1 MSTLKI
7 KRENG
12 KIFCPLADSW
22 HIETPEEKV
31 RQEYIKILVE
41 DYGYSLDQMAQE
53 IKVNNSQRGQGKA
66 RADIV
71 IWKSK
76 QDKIESKAAFIV
88 VECKAE
94 NVRIREEDYYQGY
107 NYASWAGASF
117 FVTTNEK
124 ETKYFNV
131 DKDYLPKELVEVVAI
146 PTAEEAL
153 NDKKVKDIL
162 SKTKTFTRDDFTKI
176 LRTCHNIIRN
186 NDNEI
191 KGKEVKLEQTIYR
204 CQYYVDGKVI
214 AVKELALRGLLPTNV
229 IALYSGEDKRWWHNY
244 YEPFYLKFTRDI
256 NAGTSNTLSPKMYYI
271 NKYYWDIAL
280 LSLVYS
286 TAEDDKQFLKETIGR
301 DTVDHILLFYT
312 QNVERH
318 CKSELLKS
326 FLQSVNLFSEHS
338 KGPDGE
344 PVYLYAMTK
353 ESIFD
358 TYGVRV
364 FEDFAAMKNFYMFA
378 DAKFLNNKPEE
389 FNYYE
394 KQLFDYFVQA
404 YMPKDKKVIK
414 NIELIY
420 NGFSAKYLSEGEKK
434 LILIRS
440 VLSFVADEN
449 SLILFDEPD
458 ANIHEGRKQQIY
470 NLFAEYCKFDRQMV
484 VATHSPILAQ
494 LANEKELLMLD
505 HEGGKSTLLTE
516 EKIDKIKHLTGTS
529 WDVIGQGMMLKS
541 NRPLVVFEGKTD
553 VKYVKRAIDL
563 LKNDNPSYD
572 QLQVDFMSAGGADN
586 MQFFITDLL
595 EVIPNSKK
603 VIVFFD
609 RDNEGQTGAATL
621 LNLTTSD
628 EAIAHYDDVKQNNLT
643 VSFIPYKTGVTGG
656 DFLIEDY
663 FSWDKTVK
671 PMVDKAIENSHHPF
685 KNLPKLSS
693 RIKKGLED
701 KHMTFAKEEFEGF
714 ITLLDKI
721 VKLSTEEGT

>member
-1 MSTLKI
+1 MKLKRLEI
-7 KRENG
+7 KKYKNLIDFSADFESGKGLSILIGNNG
-12 KIFCPLADSW
+12 SGKSNVLEAISGIFVNAYSAKAI
-22 HIETPEEKV
+22 HKFV
-31 RQEYIKILVE
+31 
-41 DYGYSLDQMAQE
+41 YSLT
-53 IKVNNSQRGQGKA
+53 
-66 RADIV
+66 
-71 IWKSK
+71 
-76 QDKIESKAAFIV
+76 
-88 VECKAE
+88 
-94 NVRIREEDYYQGY
+94 Y
-107 NYASWAGASF
+107 
-117 FVTTNEK
+117 
-124 ETKYFNV
+124 
-131 DKDYLPKELVEVVAI
+131 
-146 PTAEEAL
+146 
-153 NDKKVKDIL
+153 
-162 SKTKTFTRDDFTKI
+162 
-176 LRTCHNIIRN
+176 
-186 NDNEI
+186 EI

-286 TAEDDKQFLKETIGR
+286 TAEDDKQFLKKTIGR

-378 DAKFLNNKPEE
+378 DAKFFNNKPEE

-420 NGFSAKYLSEGEKK
+420 NGFSAKDLSEGEKK

-440 VLSFVADEN
+440 ILSFVADEN

-458 ANIHEGRKQQIY
+458 ANIHEGRKQQLY
-470 NLFAEYCKFDRQMV
+470 NLFSEYCKYDRQMI

-494 LANEKELLMLD
+494 LANEKELLMLELD
-505 HEGGKSTLLTE
+505 EGKSTILTD
-516 EKIDKIKHLTGTS
+516 EKIEKIKKLSGTS
-529 WDVIGQGMMLKS
+529 WDVIGQGMMLRS
-541 NRPLVVFEGKTD
+541 SRPLVVFEGKTD
-553 VKYVKRAIDL
+553 VMYVKRAFEM
-563 LKNDNPSYD
+563 LKSRSDDYATLN
-572 QLQVDFMSAGGADN
+572 VDFLNANGAGNVKSFIDN
-586 MQFFITDLL
+586 LKSFVPD
-595 EVIPNSKK
+595 SKK
-603 VIVFFD
+603 IIIFFD
-609 RDNEGQTGAATL
+609 RDNAGKDGARAVTGI
-621 LNLTTSD
+621 SKDD
-628 EAIAHYDDVKQNNLT
+628 ERVAHYQDIVQDNIT
-643 VSFIPYKTGVTGG
+643 TSFIPYKDGVTEG

-663 FSWDKTVK
+663 FSWDDTI
-671 PMVDKAIENSHHPF
+671 KAIVEDVIPDRKHPI
-685 KNLPKLSS
+685 KMLPNLPEK
-693 RIKKGLED
+693 IKKELEKRINRFTSD
-701 KHMTFAKEEFEGF
+701 EFRGF
-714 ITLLDKI
+714 IPLLDKI
-721 VKLSTEEGT
+721 VELTKVHTT

>member
-1 MSTLKI
+1 MKLKKLQI
-7 KRENG
+7 KKYKNLIDFTVDFESGKGLSILIGNNG
-12 KIFCPLADSW
+12 SGKSNVLEAISGIFVNAYSAKAI
-22 HIETPEEKV
+22 HKFV
-31 RQEYIKILVE
+31 
-41 DYGYSLDQMAQE
+41 YSLT
-53 IKVNNSQRGQGKA
+53 
-66 RADIV
+66 
-71 IWKSK
+71 
-76 QDKIESKAAFIV
+76 
-88 VECKAE
+88 
-94 NVRIREEDYYQGY
+94 Y
-107 NYASWAGASF
+107 
-117 FVTTNEK
+117 
-124 ETKYFNV
+124 
-131 DKDYLPKELVEVVAI
+131 
-146 PTAEEAL
+146 
-153 NDKKVKDIL
+153 
-162 SKTKTFTRDDFTKI
+162 
-176 LRTCHNIIRN
+176 
-186 NDNEI
+186 EI

-420 NGFSAKYLSEGEKK
+420 NGFSAKDLSEGEKK

-440 VLSFVADEN
+440 ILSFVADEN

-458 ANIHEGRKQQIY
+458 ANIHEGRKQQLY
-470 NLFAEYCKFDRQMV
+470 NLFSEYCKYDRQMI

-494 LANEKELLMLD
+494 LAKEKELLML
-505 HEGGKSTLLTE
+505 ELENGKSTILTD
-516 EKIDKIKHLTGTS
+516 EKIEKIKKLSGTS
-529 WDVIGQGMMLKS
+529 WDVIGQGMMLRS
-541 NRPLVVFEGKTD
+541 SRPLVVFEGKTD
-553 VKYVKRAIDL
+553 VMYVKRAFEM
-563 LKNDNPSYD
+563 LKSRSDDYATLN
-572 QLQVDFMSAGGADN
+572 VDFLNANGAGNVKSFIDN
-586 MQFFITDLL
+586 LKSFVPD
-595 EVIPNSKK
+595 SKK
-603 VIVFFD
+603 IIIFFD
-609 RDNEGQTGAATL
+609 RDNAGKDGARAVTGI
-621 LNLTTSD
+621 SKDD
-628 EAIAHYDDVKQNNLT
+628 ERVAHYQDIVQNNIT
-643 VSFIPYKTGVTGG
+643 TSFIPYKTGVTDG

-663 FSWDKTVK
+663 FSWDSTI
-671 PMVDKAIENSHHPF
+671 KAIVEDVIPERKHPI
-685 KNLPKLSS
+685 KMLPNLPDK
-693 RIKKGLED
+693 IKKELEKRINQFEAD
-701 KHMTFAKEEFEGF
+701 EFNGF
-714 ITLLDKI
+714 IPLLDKI
-721 VKLSTEEGT
+721 VELTKEQAV

>member
-1 MSTLKI
+1 MKLKKLQI
-7 KRENG
+7 KKYKNLIDFTVDFESGKGLSILIGNNG
-12 KIFCPLADSW
+12 SGKSNVLEAISGIFVNAYSAKAI
-22 HIETPEEKV
+22 HKFV
-31 RQEYIKILVE
+31 
-41 DYGYSLDQMAQE
+41 YSLT
-53 IKVNNSQRGQGKA
+53 
-66 RADIV
+66 
-71 IWKSK
+71 
-76 QDKIESKAAFIV
+76 
-88 VECKAE
+88 
-94 NVRIREEDYYQGY
+94 Y
-107 NYASWAGASF
+107 
-117 FVTTNEK
+117 
-124 ETKYFNV
+124 
-131 DKDYLPKELVEVVAI
+131 
-146 PTAEEAL
+146 
-153 NDKKVKDIL
+153 
-162 SKTKTFTRDDFTKI
+162 
-176 LRTCHNIIRN
+176 
-186 NDNEI
+186 EI

-420 NGFSAKYLSEGEKK
+420 NGFSAKDLSEGEKK

-458 ANIHEGRKQQIY
+458 ANIHEGRKQQLY
-470 NLFAEYCKFDRQMV
+470 NLFSEYCKYDRQMI

-494 LANEKELLMLD
+494 LANEKELLML
-505 HEGGKSTLLTE
+505 ELENGKSTNLTD
-516 EKIDKIKHLTGTS
+516 EKIEKIKKLSGTS
-529 WDVIGQGMMLKS
+529 WDVIGQGMMLRS
-541 NRPLVVFEGKTD
+541 SRPLVVFEGKTD
-553 VKYVKRAIDL
+553 VMYVKRAL
-563 LKNDNPSYD
+563 EMLKSRVTDYASLN
-572 QLQVDFMSAGGADN
+572 VDFLNANGAGNVKSFIDN
-586 MQFFITDLL
+586 LKAFVPD
-595 EVIPNSKK
+595 SKK
-603 VIVFFD
+603 IVVFFD
-609 RDNEGQTGAATL
+609 RDNAGKDGVQAITGISK
-621 LNLTTSD
+621 ND
-628 EAIAHYDDVKQNNLT
+628 ERVAHYQDIVQDNIT
-643 VSFIPYKTGVTGG
+643 TSFIPYKDGVTEG

-663 FSWDKTVK
+663 FSWDDTI
-671 PMVDKAIENSHHPF
+671 KAIVEDVIPDRKHPI
-685 KNLPKLSS
+685 KMLPNLPDK
-693 RIKKGLED
+693 IKKELEKRINKFEAD
-701 KHMTFAKEEFEGF
+701 EFNGF
-714 ITLLDKI
+714 IPLLDKI
-721 VKLSTEEGT
+721 VELTKEQAV

>member
-1 MSTLKI
+1 MNKQKKNLRRPFSVKLKKLQI
-7 KRENG
+7 KKYKNLIDFTVDFESGKGLSILIGNNG
-12 KIFCPLADSW
+12 SGKSNVLEAISGIFVNAYSAKAI
-22 HIETPEEKV
+22 HKFV
-31 RQEYIKILVE
+31 
-41 DYGYSLDQMAQE
+41 YSLT
-53 IKVNNSQRGQGKA
+53 
-66 RADIV
+66 
-71 IWKSK
+71 
-76 QDKIESKAAFIV
+76 
-88 VECKAE
+88 
-94 NVRIREEDYYQGY
+94 Y
-107 NYASWAGASF
+107 
-117 FVTTNEK
+117 
-124 ETKYFNV
+124 
-131 DKDYLPKELVEVVAI
+131 
-146 PTAEEAL
+146 
-153 NDKKVKDIL
+153 
-162 SKTKTFTRDDFTKI
+162 
-176 LRTCHNIIRN
+176 
-186 NDNEI
+186 EI

-344 PVYLYAMTK
+344 LVYLYAMTK

-420 NGFSAKYLSEGEKK
+420 NGFSAKDLSEGEKK

-494 LANEKELLMLD
+494 LAKEKELLML
-505 HEGGKSTLLTE
+505 ELENGKSTILTD
-516 EKIDKIKHLTGTS
+516 EKIEKIKKLSGTS
-529 WDVIGQGMMLKS
+529 WDVIGQGMMLRS
-541 NRPLVVFEGKTD
+541 SRPLVVFEGKTD
-553 VKYVKRAIDL
+553 VMYVKRAL
-563 LKNDNPSYD
+563 EMLKSRVTDYASLN
-572 QLQVDFMSAGGADN
+572 VDFLNANGAGNVKSFIDN
-586 MQFFITDLL
+586 LKAFVPD
-595 EVIPNSKK
+595 SKK
-603 VIVFFD
+603 IVVFFD
-609 RDNEGQTGAATL
+609 RDNAGKDGVQAITGISK
-621 LNLTTSD
+621 ND
-628 EAIAHYDDVKQNNLT
+628 GRVAHYQDIVQDNIT
-643 VSFIPYKTGVTGG
+643 TSFIPYKDGVTEG

-663 FSWDKTVK
+663 FSWDDTI
-671 PMVDKAIENSHHPF
+671 KAIVEDVIPDRKHPI
-685 KNLPKLSS
+685 KMLPNLPDK
-693 RIKKGLED
+693 IKKELEKRINKFEAD
-701 KHMTFAKEEFEGF
+701 EFNGF
-714 ITLLDKI
+714 IPLLDKI
-721 VKLSTEEGT
+721 VELTKEQAV

>member
-1 MSTLKI
+1 MKLKRLEI
-7 KRENG
+7 KKYKNLIDFSADFESGKGLSILIGNNG
-12 KIFCPLADSW
+12 SGKSNVLEAISGIFVNAYSAKAI
-22 HIETPEEKV
+22 HKFV
-31 RQEYIKILVE
+31 
-41 DYGYSLDQMAQE
+41 YSLT
-53 IKVNNSQRGQGKA
+53 
-66 RADIV
+66 
-71 IWKSK
+71 
-76 QDKIESKAAFIV
+76 
-88 VECKAE
+88 
-94 NVRIREEDYYQGY
+94 Y
-107 NYASWAGASF
+107 
-117 FVTTNEK
+117 
-124 ETKYFNV
+124 
-131 DKDYLPKELVEVVAI
+131 
-146 PTAEEAL
+146 
-153 NDKKVKDIL
+153 
-162 SKTKTFTRDDFTKI
+162 
-176 LRTCHNIIRN
+176 
-186 NDNEI
+186 EI

-286 TAEDDKQFLKETIGR
+286 TAEDDKQFLKKTIGR

-404 YMPKDKKVIK
+404 YMPKGKKVIK

-420 NGFSAKYLSEGEKK
+420 NGFSAKDLSEGEKK

-440 VLSFVADEN
+440 ILSFVADEN

-458 ANIHEGRKQQIY
+458 ANIHEGRKQQLY
-470 NLFAEYCKFDRQMV
+470 NLFSEYCKYDRQMI

-494 LANEKELLMLD
+494 LANEKELLMLELD
-505 HEGGKSTLLTE
+505 EGKSTILTD
-516 EKIDKIKHLTGTS
+516 EKIEKIKKLSGTS
-529 WDVIGQGMMLKS
+529 WDVIGQGMMLRS
-541 NRPLVVFEGKTD
+541 SRPLVVFEGKTD
-553 VKYVKRAIDL
+553 VMYVKRAFEM
-563 LKNDNPSYD
+563 LKSRSDDYATLN
-572 QLQVDFMSAGGADN
+572 VDFLNANGAGNVKSFIDN
-586 MQFFITDLL
+586 LKSFVPD
-595 EVIPNSKK
+595 SKK
-603 VIVFFD
+603 IIIFFD
-609 RDNEGQTGAATL
+609 RDNAGKDGARAVTGI
-621 LNLTTSD
+621 SKDD
-628 EAIAHYDDVKQNNLT
+628 ERVAHYQDIVQDNIT
-643 VSFIPYKTGVTGG
+643 TSFIPYKDGVTEG

-663 FSWDKTVK
+663 FSWDDTI
-671 PMVDKAIENSHHPF
+671 KAIVEDVIPDRKHPI
-685 KNLPKLSS
+685 KMLPNLPEK
-693 RIKKGLED
+693 IKKSSKKELIDSHQMNSED
-701 KHMTFAKEEFEGF
+701 LFLCLIK
-714 ITLLDKI
+714 
-721 VKLSTEEGT
+721 

>member
-146 PTAEEAL
+146 PTAEETL
-153 NDKKVKDIL
+153 LLSSNETLKPFIENDLGIT
-162 SKTKTFTRDDFTKI
+162 SI
-176 LRTCHNIIRN
+176 S
-186 NDNEI
+186 
-191 KGKEVKLEQTIYR
+191 TI
-204 CQYYVDGKVI
+204 
-214 AVKELALRGLLPTNV
+214 E
-229 IALYSGEDKRWWHNY
+229 
-244 YEPFYLKFTRDI
+244 LKF
-256 NAGTSNTLSPKMYYI
+256 NF
-271 NKYYWDIAL
+271 KYF
-280 LSLVYS
+280 
-286 TAEDDKQFLKETIGR
+286 DD
-301 DTVDHILLFYT
+301 V
-312 QNVERH
+312 N
-318 CKSELLKS
+318 ELLKTFINRINPDHKS
-326 FLQSVNLFSEHS
+326 KIERNLE
-338 KGPDGE
+338 D
-344 PVYLYAMTK
+344 LRN
-353 ESIFD
+353 SIFYSVLTDENGNILVDENGNKLLAEIGITD
-358 TYGVRV
+358 TEV
-364 FEDFAAMKNFYMFA
+364 FQN
-378 DAKFLNNKPEE
+378 LT
-389 FNYYE
+389 
-394 KQLFDYFVQA
+394 QA
-404 YMPKDKKVIK
+404 YMPKNEKIIK
-414 NIELIY
+414 DIIIQIDDDITVEQ
-420 NGFSAKYLSEGEKK
+420 LSEGEKK
-434 LILIRS
+434 LILVKT
-440 VLSFVADEN
+440 VLEILSDEKT
-449 SLILFDEPD
+449 LVLMDEPD
-458 ANIHEGRKQQIY
+458 AHLHEGRKPALCNMMREYPNRQI
-470 NLFAEYCKFDRQMV
+470 V
-484 VATHSPILAQ
+484 IATHSPIMAQ
-494 LANEKELLMLD
+494 LAKEKELLML
-505 HEGGKSTLLTE
+505 ELENGKSTILTD
-516 EKIDKIKHLTGTS
+516 EKIEKIKKLSGTS
-529 WDVIGQGMMLKS
+529 WDVIGQGMMLRS
-541 NRPLVVFEGKTD
+541 SRPLVVFEGKTD

-563 LKNDNPSYD
+563 LKNDKPSYD